1 MVLHLNMVVIFA
13 LLSLVLLYFSGQLLL
28 RQLTYLVHF
37 SGGSRKFLIIF
48 WSLIFLPGTVIHE
61 LSHFFLAVLVGARTG
76 KIEIFPQFLE
86 EDDDSGGVAL
96 GSVQTQR
103 LNIFQG
109 VLVGLAPFYV
119 GLGLLVWLA
128 SSITNSYFSENYYL
142 LFAQAYLFF
151 TISNSFFPS
160 RSDLTHVL
168 PVTIILGLTILFLW
182 LIGFQFSYNPG
193 GTFLGI
199 VETIKLTLLVS
210 SALNIVISLVFYS
223 IRHLLISNSKRHK

>member
-1 MVLHLNMVVIFA
+1 MAIIFLLISLVFLYISGQI
-13 LLSLVLLYFSGQLLL
+13 LLSQI
-28 RQLTYLVHF
+28 TYLVHHV
-37 SGGSRKFLIIF
+37 GGSRKFLIIF

-61 LSHFFLAVLVGARTG
+61 LSHFFLAILVGARTG

-86 EDDDSGGVAL
+86 EDNNSGGVAL

-128 SSITNSYFSENYYL
+128 SSISNSYFAESYYL

-160 RSDLTHVL
+160 RSDLAHVL
-168 PVTIILGLTILFLW
+168 PATIILSLTVLFLW

-193 GTFLGI
+193 GTFLGV
-199 VETIKLTLLVS
+199 VETIMFTLLAS
-210 SALNIVISLVFYS
+210 SALNIVISLIFYI
-223 IRHLLISNSKRHK
+223 IRYLVISSSKRHK

>member
-1 MVLHLNMVVIFA
+1 MAIIFLLISLVFLYISGQI
-13 LLSLVLLYFSGQLLL
+13 LLSQI
-28 RQLTYLVHF
+28 TYLVHHV
-37 SGGSRKFLIIF
+37 GGSRKFLIIF

-61 LSHFFLAVLVGARTG
+61 LSHFFLAILVGARTG

-86 EDDDSGGVAL
+86 EDNDSGGVAL

-128 SSITNSYFSENYYL
+128 SSISNSYFAESYYL

-160 RSDLTHVL
+160 RSDLAHVL
-168 PVTIILGLTILFLW
+168 PATIILSLTVLFLW

-193 GTFLGI
+193 GTFLGV
-199 VETIKLTLLVS
+199 VETIMFTLLAS
-210 SALNIVISLVFYS
+210 SVLNIVISLIFYI
-223 IRHLLISNSKRHK
+223 IRYLVISSSKRHK